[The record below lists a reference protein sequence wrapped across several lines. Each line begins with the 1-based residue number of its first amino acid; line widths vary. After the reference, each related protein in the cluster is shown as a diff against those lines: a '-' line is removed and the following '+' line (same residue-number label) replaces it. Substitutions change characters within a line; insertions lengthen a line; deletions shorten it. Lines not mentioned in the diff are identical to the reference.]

1 MLLTTECL
9 DMISVSLKP
18 NNIDSTSRWKQRQ
31 PEVLKSF
38 LKLWSRTRKKSHRA
52 LTGNTGKKKNLSR
65 AEAAGHE
72 GESRFWSPKKG
83 SPDRI
88 VSECAQ
94 FSGKH

>member
-1 MLLTTECL
+1 M
-9 DMISVSLKP
+9 VK
-18 NNIDSTSRWKQRQ
+18 NKKKVRQ
-31 PEVLKSF
+31 GTDWEYGK
-38 LKLWSRTRKKSHRA
+38 
-52 LTGNTGKKKNLSR
+52 KKKNLSR